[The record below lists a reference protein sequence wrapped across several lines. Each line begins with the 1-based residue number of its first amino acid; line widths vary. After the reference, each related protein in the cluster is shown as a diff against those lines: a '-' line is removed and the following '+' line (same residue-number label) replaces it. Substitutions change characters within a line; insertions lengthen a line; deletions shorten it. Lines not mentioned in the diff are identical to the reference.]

1 MPQCPTC
8 GSTVTEGDAICPDC
22 GMDLIEETHVGAP
35 VEPVRLELLEAPSAV
50 ADGPEP
56 PAEVPVAPAEL
67 GLAEAPADPVDEV
80 GGAEAEQVEAAE
92 QSIPSPP
99 VEPEA
104 EVAAEEETV
113 AEVAAE
119 EEAVPV
125 QMPVEAASE
134 PAGSAVSARITL
146 RRGGTTTSEVFAL
159 GSRAVLGR
167 FDPETGPVDVDL
179 AQLPEAVYVSRRHAE
194 IWQDVTGTWLIK
206 DLGSANG
213 TFVREADAARFRK
226 VGDEQPVADG
236 YEIGLGNA
244 RFEFRVMQ

>member
-35 VEPVRLELLEAPSAV
+35 AEPVRLELLGAPSAS
-50 ADGPEP
+50 AGIPEP
-56 PAEVPVAPAEL
+56 SAEVPVASAEVECT
-67 GLAEAPADPVDEV
+67 GAPVDPLDEA
-80 GGAEAEQVEAAE
+80 GHAEAEQVEAAE

-99 VEPEA
+99 VKPEA
-104 EVAAEEETV
+104 EVAA
-113 AEVAAE
+113 A
-119 EEAVPV
+119 EEAVG
-125 QMPVEAASE
+125 VEGVSDSAGNAA
-134 PAGSAVSARITL
+134 SARITL